1 MPNAVFAVVLA
12 AGSAKRFGATK
23 QLEPVGGQPLV
34 RRAADLAHE
43 MCGNHTVLVVGHDW
57 RAVAAAARG
66 DGGYIVRNER
76 HEDGLGTSI
85 SLAVRCVAHAASAI
99 LLLLADQPLITAQ
112 HLAALCDAWSGA
124 DDEIIATA
132 FAGTMGPPVLFPRA
146 TFAELAGLK
155 GDQGAQRLLR
165 DGRYRTR
172 TIVFEPAAT
181 DVDTQDDL
189 TRLDQESVGLRRS

>member
-1 MPNAVFAVVLA
+1 MPNAIFAIVLA
-12 AGSAKRFGATK
+12 AGSSRRFGSTK

-34 RRAADLAHE
+34 RAAADLGFE
-43 MCGNHTVLVVGHDW
+43 TCGHHTVLVVGHDW

-66 DGGYIVRNER
+66 DSGYLVRNER

-112 HLAALCDAWSGA
+112 HLASLCGAWSGA

-132 FAGTMGPPVLFPRA
+132 FAGTKGPPVLFPRA
-146 TFAELAGLK
+146 TFGDLARLE
-155 GDQGAQRLLR
+155 GDQGAQRLLS
-165 DGRYRTR
+165 DDRYRIR
-172 TIVFEPAAT
+172 TVIFEPAVT
-181 DVDTQDDL
+181 DIDTRDDL
-189 TRLDQESVGLRRS
+189 TRLG

>member
-23 QLEPVGGQPLV
+23 QLERVGGQPLV
-34 RRAADLAHE
+34 RRAVDLAYE
-43 MCGNHTVLVVGHDW
+43 MCGDHTVLVVGHDW
-57 RAVAAAARG
+57 RAVTAAAR
-66 DGGYIVRNER
+66 DDSGYLVYNER
-76 HEDGLGTSI
+76 HEDGFGTSI

-112 HLAALCDAWSGA
+112 HLASLCEAWSGA

-132 FAGTMGPPVLFPRA
+132 FAGTKGPPVLFPRA
-146 TFAELAGLK
+146 TFAELARLE
-155 GDQGAQRLLR
+155 GDQGAQHLLR

-172 TIVFEPAAT
+172 TVIFEPAAT
-181 DVDTQDDL
+181 DVDTKAD
-189 TRLDQESVGLRRS
+189 LRRLG